1 MSAVSVAPST
11 PLPAVTKVPF
21 GRLLLVEWRKMTDTR
36 AGRALLI
43 ISAGLLLLAM
53 GIVVLV
59 AALNETVEVSLSAW
73 SSILV
78 IPLSLLTPVLA
89 IMIVTQEWGQRTNM
103 VTFSLEPSRLRVMSA
118 KLVAVVALALVLI
131 AVALLCGIVGNVL
144 AAAVGGYDAS
154 WSIDGQVLGWTIAQ
168 QLLYFV
174 SAFGLAMCLLSTP
187 FSIVVVYV
195 DQLLLPLM
203 VWSTLYFIFDWAAD
217 VIPFIDMGYA
227 LSPFAAGAGSVPD
240 GASLPDPGTQ
250 QVLALICS
258 IFLWVVVPV
267 VLGAYR
273 VLKSEVK

>member
-53 GIVVLV
+53 AIVVLV

-240 GASLPDPGTQ
+240 GANLPDVGTQ

-258 IFLWVVVPV
+258 IFLWVVLPV

-273 VLKSEVK
+273 VIKSEVK

>member
-43 ISAGLLLLAM
+43 ISAGMLLLVM

-59 AALNETVEVSLSAW
+59 AALNETFSLGLSAW
-73 SSILV
+73 SSILT

-103 VTFSLEPSRLRVMSA
+103 VTFSLEPSRLRVMAA
-118 KLVAVVALALVLI
+118 KLVAVVALAIALI
-131 AVALLCGIVGNVL
+131 AVALLCGIVGNAL

-154 WSIDGQVLGWTIAQ
+154 WTIDGEILAWTIAQ

-174 SAFGLAMCLLSTP
+174 SAFGIAMCLLSTP

-195 DQLLLPLM
+195 DQLILPLM
-203 VWSTLYFIFDWAAD
+203 VWSTLFFIFDWAAD

-227 LSPFAAGAGSVPD
+227 MSPFMGAGGMMPD
-240 GASLPDPGTQ
+240 GTQLPDPGTQ

>member
-11 PLPAVTKVPF
+11 PLPTATKVPF
-21 GRLLLVEWRKMTDTR
+21 GRLVLVEWRKMTDTR

-43 ISAGLLLLAM
+43 ISAALLVAAM

-59 AALNETVEVSLSAW
+59 AALNDGFSIGLGAW
-73 SSILV
+73 SSILT
-78 IPLSLLTPVLA
+78 IPISLLTPVLA
-89 IMIVTQEWGQRTNM
+89 IMIVTQEWGQRTHM
-103 VTFSLEPSRLRVMSA
+103 VTFSLEPSRIRVIAA
-118 KLVAVVALALVLI
+118 KLVAVMALAIALIVVALV
-131 AVALLCGIVGNVL
+131 CGVIGNAL
-144 AAAVGGYDAS
+144 AAGVGGYDAN
-154 WSIDGQVLGWTIAQ
+154 WSVNGESLGWTIAQ

-217 VIPFIDMGYA
+217 VIPFIDIGYA

-240 GASLPDPGTQ
+240 GAQLPDVGGQ

-258 IFLWVVVPV
+258 IFLWVVLPV

-273 VLKSEVK
+273 ILKSEVK

>member
-43 ISAGLLLLAM
+43 ISAGMLLLAM

-59 AALNETVEVSLSAW
+59 AALNETFSLGLSAR
-73 SSILV
+73 SSILT

-103 VTFSLEPSRLRVMSA
+103 VTFSLEPSRLRVMAA
-118 KLVAVVALALVLI
+118 KLVAVVALAIALI
-131 AVALLCGIVGNVL
+131 AVALLCGIVGNAL

-154 WSIDGQVLGWTIAQ
+154 WTINGEMLAWTIAQ

-174 SAFGLAMCLLSTP
+174 SAFGIAMCLLSTP

-195 DQLLLPLM
+195 DQLILPLM

-217 VIPFIDMGYA
+217 VIPFVDMGYA
-227 LSPFAAGAGSVPD
+227 LSPFAAGGGTMPD
-240 GASLPDPGTQ
+240 GAQLPDIGTQ

-258 IFLWVVVPV
+258 IFLWVVLPV

>member
-43 ISAGLLLLAM
+43 ISAGMLLLAM
-53 GIVVLV
+53 AIVVLV
-59 AALNETVEVSLSAW
+59 VALNENVTVGLSAW
-73 SSILV
+73 SSILT

-103 VTFSLEPSRLRVMSA
+103 VTFSLEPSRLRVMTA
-118 KLVAVVALALVLI
+118 KLVAVVGLALALI
-131 AVALLCGIVGNVL
+131 AVALLCGIVGNAL

-154 WSIDGQVLGWTIAQ
+154 WTIDGQVLGWTIVQ

-174 SAFGLAMCLLSTP
+174 SAFGIAMCLLSTP

-203 VWSTLYFIFDWAAD
+203 VWSTLYFIFGWAAD

-227 LSPFAAGAGSVPD
+227 LAPFAAGTGTMPE
-240 GASLPDPGTQ
+240 GAQLPDVGTQ

-258 IFLWVVVPV
+258 IFLWVVLPV
-267 VLGAYR
+267 AFGAYR

>member
-43 ISAGLLLLAM
+43 ISAGMLLLFM

-59 AALNETVEVSLSAW
+59 AALNDNFSIGLSAW
-73 SSILV
+73 SSILT

-103 VTFSLEPSRLRVMSA
+103 VTFSLEPSRLRVMAA
-118 KLVAVVALALVLI
+118 KLVAVVAFALALIV
-131 AVALLCGIVGNVL
+131 VALLCGIVGNAL

-154 WSIDGQVLGWTIAQ
+154 WSIDGQALGWGIAQ

-174 SAFGLAMCLLSTP
+174 SAFGIAMCLLSTP

-227 LSPFAAGAGSVPD
+227 MSPFSGAGAMMPD
-240 GASLPDPGTQ
+240 GSQLPDPGTQ
-250 QVLALICS
+250 EVLALICS
-258 IFLWVVVPV
+258 IVLWVVVPV
-267 VLGAYR
+267 ALGAYR

>member
-11 PLPAVTKVPF
+11 PLPEATKVPF

-43 ISAGLLLLAM
+43 ISAALLVVAM
-53 GIVVLV
+53 AIVVLV
-59 AALNETVEVSLSAW
+59 VALNETLEIPLSVW

-78 IPLSLLTPVLA
+78 IPISLLTPVLA

-103 VTFSLEPSRLRVMSA
+103 VTFSLEPSRLRVIGA
-118 KLVAVVALALVLI
+118 KLVAVVALAIALI
-131 AVALLCGIVGNVL
+131 LVALLCGIIGNAL

-154 WSIDGQVLGWTIAQ
+154 WSIDGELLAWTVVQ

-174 SAFGLAMCLLSTP
+174 SAFGIAMCLLSTP

-195 DQLLLPLM
+195 DQLILPLM
-203 VWSTLYFIFDWAAD
+203 VWSALTVFFEWARNL
-217 VIPFIDMGYA
+217 VPFIDMGYA
-227 LSPFAAGAGSVPD
+227 LSPFAAGVD
-240 GASLPDPGTQ
+240 GVGQHVDIGTQ
-250 QVLALICS
+250 NILALICS

-273 VLKSEVK
+273 ILKSEMK

>member
-43 ISAGLLLLAM
+43 ISAGMLLLVM

-59 AALNETVEVSLSAW
+59 AALNENFSLDLSTW
-73 SSILV
+73 SSILT

-103 VTFSLEPSRLRVMSA
+103 VTFSLEPSRLRVMGA
-118 KLVAVVALALVLI
+118 KLVAVVGFALALI
-131 AVALLCGIVGNVL
+131 AVALLCGIVGNAL

-154 WSIDGQVLGWTIAQ
+154 WTIDGQILAWTIAQ

-174 SAFGLAMCLLSTP
+174 SAFGIAMCLLSTP
-187 FSIVVVYV
+187 VSIVVVYV
-195 DQLLLPLM
+195 DQLILPLM
-203 VWSTLYFIFDWAAD
+203 VWSALTVFFEWARNL
-217 VIPFIDMGYA
+217 IPFIDMGYA
-227 LSPFAAGAGSVPD
+227 MSPFMLGSGMVPEGAQF
-240 GASLPDPGTQ
+240 PDPGTQ
-250 QVLALICS
+250 EVLALICS

>member
-11 PLPAVTKVPF
+11 TLPPVTKVPF
-21 GRLLLVEWRKMTDTR
+21 GRLVLVEWRKLTDTR

-43 ISAGLLLLAM
+43 ISAALLVAVM

-59 AALNETVEVSLSAW
+59 AALNDGFTIGLSAW
-73 SSILV
+73 SSILT

-103 VTFSLEPSRLRVMSA
+103 VTFSLEPSRLRVMTA
-118 KLVAVVALALVLI
+118 KLVAVVALAIGLI
-131 AVALLCGIVGNVL
+131 LVALLCGVVGNLL

-154 WSIDGQVLGWTIAQ
+154 WSINGEMLAWTITQ

-174 SAFGLAMCLLSTP
+174 SAFGIAMCLLSTP

-203 VWSTLYFIFDWAAD
+203 VWSTLYFIFGWAAD

-227 LSPFAAGAGSVPD
+227 LSPFSAGAGSVPD
-240 GASLPDPGTQ
+240 GAQLPEVGTQ

-258 IFLWVVVPV
+258 ILLWVVLPLT
-267 VLGAYR
+267 LGAYR

>member
-43 ISAGLLLLAM
+43 ISAALLVAAM
-53 GIVVLV
+53 AIVVLV
-59 AALNETVEVSLSAW
+59 VALNETLEIPLSVW

-103 VTFSLEPSRLRVMSA
+103 VTFSLEPSRLRVIGA
-118 KLVAVVALALVLI
+118 KLVAVVALAIALI
-131 AVALLCGIVGNVL
+131 LVALLCGIIGNAL

-154 WSIDGQVLGWTIAQ
+154 WSVDGELLAWTVAQ

-174 SAFGLAMCLLSTP
+174 SAFGIAMCLLSTP

-195 DQLLLPLM
+195 DQLILPLM
-203 VWSTLYFIFDWAAD
+203 VWSALTVFFEWARNL
-217 VIPFIDMGYA
+217 IPFIDMGYA
-227 LSPFAAGAGSVPD
+227 MSPFAAGVD
-240 GASLPDPGTQ
+240 GVGQHVDIGTQ
-250 QVLALICS
+250 DILALICS

-273 VLKSEVK
+273 ILKSEMK

>member
-11 PLPAVTKVPF
+11 PLPAVSKVPF

-43 ISAGLLLLAM
+43 ISAGMLLLFM

-59 AALNETVEVSLSAW
+59 AALNDNFSLGLSAW
-73 SSILV
+73 SSILT

-103 VTFSLEPSRLRVMSA
+103 VTFSLEPSRLRVMAA
-118 KLVAVVALALVLI
+118 KLVAVIGLAVALI
-131 AVALLCGIVGNVL
+131 AVALLCGVVGNAL

-154 WSIDGQVLGWTIAQ
+154 WSIDGEVLAWTIAQ

-217 VIPFIDMGYA
+217 VIPFVDMGYA
-227 LSPFAAGAGSVPD
+227 LSPFAAGSGTMPD
-240 GASLPDPGTQ
+240 GAQMPDVGTQ

-258 IFLWVVVPV
+258 IFLWVVVPL

>member
-43 ISAGLLLLAM
+43 ISAGMLLLAM

-59 AALNETVEVSLSAW
+59 AALNETFSLGLSAW
-73 SSILV
+73 SSILT

-103 VTFSLEPSRLRVMSA
+103 VTFSLEPSRLRVMAA
-118 KLVAVVALALVLI
+118 KLVAVVALAIALI
-131 AVALLCGIVGNVL
+131 AVALLCGIVGNAL

-154 WSIDGQVLGWTIAQ
+154 WTINGEMLAWTIAQ

-174 SAFGLAMCLLSTP
+174 SAFGIAMCLLSTP

-227 LSPFAAGAGSVPD
+227 MSPFMGAGGKTPD
-240 GASLPDPGTQ
+240 GAQLPDPGTQ

-273 VLKSEVK
+273 VIKSEVK